1 PHKLIHNILAHT
13 DLIGQ
18 IDYIPY
24 QEYDATKNQRH
35 WEDFITI
42 SKEPATAGV
51 TLIPVILGSD
61 KPMVSIATSQTNY
74 YPLYLSIGNVWNVV
88 HCSHSNV
95 VVLISFLAMPK

>member
-1 PHKLIHNILAHT
+1 DPHKLIHNILAHT

-24 QEYDATKNQRH
+24 QE
-35 WEDFITI
+35 TI

-95 VVLISFLAMPK
+95 VVLISFLAMPKS